1 MPRDMRTTVDGL
13 TEDER
18 RFLDSS
24 TAMRRKREIARQSSE
39 ESRDHKPRFPVI
51 TMSVIG
57 VLGVAAAIVVFMI
70 FDSFKPY
77 VDAASK
83 FAGDDGA
90 GAFEGSSTMVET
102 AQGLSQ
108 LYDHRGT
115 VMMIILIVV
124 VVIEAAIYFF
134 WVARYDAW
142 RKRERIRRRNRRRK
156 AKRAKAQQS
165 TFESRYDKLEEEDG
179 SEYDHG

>member
-24 TAMRRKREIARQSSE
+24 TAMKRKREIARQSSE

-51 TMSVIG
+51 TMSLIG
-57 VLGVAAAIVVFMI
+57 VLGVAAAIAVFMI

-83 FAGDDGA
+83 FAGDDGT

-115 VMMIILIVV
+115 VMMIILVVV
-124 VVIEAAIYFF
+124 VVIEAFIYFF

-156 AKRAKAQQS
+156 AKKAKAQQS
-165 TFESRYDKLEEEDG
+165 AFESRYDRLEKEDG
-179 SEYDHG
+179 PE

>member
-1 MPRDMRTTVDGL
+1 MSRDMGTTVNGL

-18 RFLDSS
+18 KFLESS
-24 TAMRRKREIARQSSE
+24 TAMKRKREISRQSSE
-39 ESRDHKPRFPVI
+39 ESRDHKPKFPAI

-77 VDAASK
+77 IDAAGK
-83 FAGDDGA
+83 FVGSDGDE
-90 GAFEGSSTMVET
+90 AFEGSSTMVET

-108 LYDHRGT
+108 LYDYRGT
-115 VMMIILIVV
+115 VMMIILVVV

-156 AKRAKAQQS
+156 SKKMRSRQAASK
-165 TFESRYDKLEEEDG
+165 SRYDGLEEEDELE
-179 SEYDHG
+179 SNYE